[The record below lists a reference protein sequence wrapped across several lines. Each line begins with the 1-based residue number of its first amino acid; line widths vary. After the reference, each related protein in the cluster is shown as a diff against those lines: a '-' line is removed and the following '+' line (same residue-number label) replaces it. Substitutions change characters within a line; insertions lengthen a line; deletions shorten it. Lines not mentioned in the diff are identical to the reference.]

1 MSSAIPLLVALIAFV
16 VMEPVTS
23 LSHRLVFHGPGTV
36 LHRSHHR
43 PNSRGWEAN
52 DLFPVVFAGA
62 TITVMAVGALR
73 PELSIL
79 IAIGA
84 GVTAYGA
91 SYLVV
96 HDLYIHRRLAV
107 LPKRVEW
114 LEPLREAHRIHHLY
128 NAAPYGMLVPVV
140 PAELRRRAATT
151 GRDPIRSAGP
161 CRAESPAA
169 LSAGTAPSGEATP
182 STV

>member
-1 MSSAIPLLVALIAFV
+1 VSVVIPLLAASVAFLL
-16 VMEPVTS
+16 MEPVTA
-23 LSHRLVFHGPGTV
+23 LSHRFVFHGPGTI

-43 PNSRGWEAN
+43 PASNGWEAN
-52 DLFPVVFAGA
+52 DLFPVMFAAA
-62 TITVMAVGALR
+62 TIAVMAIGSLR
-73 PELSIL
+73 PGLSIL

-91 SYLVV
+91 SYLIV
-96 HDLYIHRRLAV
+96 HDLYIHRRLTV
-107 LPKRVEW
+107 LPERVEW

-151 GRDPIRSAGP
+151 TRDPIRSGVSP
-161 CRAESPAA
+161 ESR
-169 LSAGTAPSGEATP
+169 PSGTSS

>member
-1 MSSAIPLLVALIAFV
+1 MSPVIPVLAAAAAFL
-16 VMEPVTS
+16 VMEPVTA
-23 LSHRLVFHGPGTV
+23 LSHRVVFHGPGTI

-43 PNSRGWEAN
+43 PASRGWEAN
-52 DLFPVVFAGA
+52 DLFPVIFAAA
-62 TITVMAVGALR
+62 TIAVMAIGALQPR
-73 PELSIL
+73 LSIL

-91 SYLVV
+91 AYLIV

-107 LPKRVEW
+107 LPEHVQW

-140 PAELRRRAATT
+140 PTELRRRAATT
-151 GRDPIRSAGP
+151 TRDPIRSAGSHAA
-161 CRAESPAA
+161 RSPEP
-169 LSAGTAPSGEATP
+169 APS
-182 STV
+182 SI

>member
-1 MSSAIPLLVALIAFV
+1 MSTLIPLLAALVAFL
-16 VMEPVTS
+16 VMEPVTA
-23 LSHRLVFHGPGTV
+23 LSHRLVFHGPGTI

-52 DLFPVVFAGA
+52 DLFPVMFAGA

-73 PELSIL
+73 PGLSIL
-79 IAIGA
+79 IAIGG

-96 HDLYIHRRLAV
+96 HDLYILRRLAV
-107 LPKRVEW
+107 LPERVEW

-140 PAELRRRAATT
+140 PAELRRRAASTT
-151 GRDPIRSAGP
+151 RDPIRTRESAEAAVS
-161 CRAESPAA
+161 AEA
-169 LSAGTAPSGEATP
+169 APSSA
-182 STV
+182 